1 MLGAQALDHPDRPSG
16 EPAVGAA
23 EPGFR
28 FAGAPGSLELA
39 VGMLDAVDVAVSA
52 TDLDGRIF
60 YWNPAN
66 ERLYGYTGPDVLG
79 SADIDMAAGPRDRT
93 RLRAAGAAVL
103 SGRVWSGVCRVRHSG
118 GGAVLLHLARSPLR
132 LDDAVVG
139 TVTVSR
145 PVTADAGPATEVDWA
160 CLTDAEVKV
169 ARLVAEGL
177 TNRETAQRLLV
188 SRHTVD
194 SHLKHVFTKLGL
206 RSRVQLTRVLLA
218 RDRYDDA

>member
-1 MLGAQALDHPDRPSG
+1 MPGAQALDHFDRPAG
-16 EPAVGAA
+16 EPVGAA

-28 FAGAPGSLELA
+28 FTGAPGPLDLA

-52 TDLDGRIF
+52 SDLDGRIF

-66 ERLYGYTGPDVLG
+66 ERLYGYLGPDILG
-79 SADIDMAAGPRDRT
+79 SADVDLAAGPRDRT
-93 RLRAAGAAVL
+93 RLRAAGAAAL
-103 SGRVWSGVCRVRHSG
+103 SGRDWSGVCRVRHSNG
-118 GGAVLLHLARSPLR
+118 GVVLLQLARSPLR
-132 LDDAVVG
+132 LKDAVAG
-139 TVTVSR
+139 TVMVSKS
-145 PVTADAGPATEVDWA
+145 VAADAGPVAEADWA

-188 SRHTVD
+188 SQHTVD

-218 RDRYDDA
+218 RDPYDHS